1 MHKSNH
7 SPKIVALL
15 IRLGCIPP
23 DTEFNRR
30 AQAYAREAENIARNR
45 AHQRKLRKAKH
56 DPHHGAEVCEE
67 TSGEECGTDSAAK
80 V

>member
-1 MHKSNH
+1 MTPETK
-7 SPKIVALL
+7 ALL

-30 AQAYAREAENIARNR
+30 AKAYAQESVNLALSREY
-45 AHQRKLRKAKH
+45 QREWRRKKREVKH